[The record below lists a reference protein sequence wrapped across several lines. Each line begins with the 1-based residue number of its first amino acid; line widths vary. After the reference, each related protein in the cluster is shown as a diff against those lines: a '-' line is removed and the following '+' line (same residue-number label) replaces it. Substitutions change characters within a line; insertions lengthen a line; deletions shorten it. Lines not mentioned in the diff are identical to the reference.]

1 MNPSTICCLHPVL
14 HTNRQLSLSNFT
26 TLLALAVLFSLL
38 LFISITLS
46 SFPSPLPLCSLS
58 VLGWLSL
65 SSPSAD
71 SLPRLQSLLYG
82 RASLPRHMRGLQK
95 SLSASFC
102 ILARFSHQPSFRTC
116 TPILAFLFAIHA
128 VSGSQLQRQEQ
139 LLKIIR
145 IDPPGTP
152 HHDLPKRALCSA
164 LTWPMELSGGPLAGG
179 TTVTVIGSGFTGS
192 FTAASSHALC
202 KFGDVQVSHL
212 CGNASMDSG
221 APHVLRSRLVVPD
234 CAVVSHSF
242 SHDLHQPTVSACQ
255 PRRGVIPGLE

>member
-145 IDPPGTP
+145 IDPPG
-152 HHDLPKRALCSA
+152 
-164 LTWPMELSGGPLAGG
+164 GPLAGG

-202 KFGDVQVSHL
+202 KFGDVQIVPSFLTASRMICTSPPSQHVNPDGVSFQVSNDGGYTFSL
-212 CGNASMDSG
+212 DEFSFSYALAESITSLSPSQGPDSG
-221 APHVLRSRLVVPD
+221 NTADRKSVV
-234 CAVVSHSF
+234 
-242 SHDLHQPTVSACQ
+242 
-255 PRRGVIPGLE
+255 